1 MLVLDEKSPSYA
13 PKASVFL
20 HGVTGAGKSTWATA
34 SGRPLVIL
42 TEPKAMSV
50 LRQVNPNAIGLV
62 PESTKD
68 ILDLFVRL
76 GQPDWLESKK
86 IDRIVLDSFTD
97 LTYTLPSWMKDGS
110 GILLKMEISE
120 FGDLKSYALALVKAI
135 QLTGFP
141 SIIIARST
149 VKRVGRVDKI
159 VPDGYGKSVE
169 ELPGKCLPTIEAR
182 FDQEL
187 GYVMDSSP
195 DECSQRCGLPWVPP
209 VFNGTALEFLGLVGR
224 QEAVQQDAA
233 KVPAPVPAVPADA
246 PTCATP
252 GAFSQMTSEMLA
264 EKEISKAAVSAE
276 ADAFVDGMAD
286 GPSAVPAPLAAGP
299 DGVAQVLMLA
309 QQHKV
314 NPDQLLAYAQ
324 KKAWVTAEGWTTL
337 TADGGKT
344 LVTFLENSTKRQGL
358 QAHLAQHYPLN
369 QTAA

>member
-1 MLVLDEKSPSYA
+1 MLIIDDNNPSYT

-34 SGRPLVIL
+34 GGRPLVIL

-50 LRQVNPNAIGLV
+50 LRQVNPNAVGLV

-68 ILDLFVRL
+68 ILDLFTRL
-76 GQPDWLESKK
+76 GQPGWLEGKN

-97 LTYTLPSWMKDGS
+97 LTHSLPGWMKDGG
-110 GILLKMEISE
+110 GILLKMEIQE

-182 FDQEL
+182 FDHEL

-209 VFNGTALEFLGLVGR
+209 IFNGTALEFLELVGR
-224 QEAVQQDAA
+224 LQKPETAPAA
-233 KVPAPVPAVPADA
+233 PALVAIPAA
-246 PTCATP
+246 TSATP
-252 GAFSQMTSEMLA
+252 GAFSKMTGEMLA
-264 EKEISKAAVSAE
+264 EKEVAKPAVSAKTE
-276 ADAFVDGMAD
+276 AFVDSFAG
-286 GPSAVPAPLAAGP
+286 GVGLAGP
-299 DGVAQVLMLA
+299 DGVAEVLMLIH
-309 QQHKV
+309 QHKV

-324 KKAWVTAEGWTTL
+324 KKNWATADGWTTL
-337 TADGGKT
+337 TTEGAKT
-344 LVTFLENSTKRQGL
+344 LTTFLQNDTKRQGL
-358 QAHLAQHYPLN
+358 QAHLAQHHATKN
-369 QTAA
+369 AA